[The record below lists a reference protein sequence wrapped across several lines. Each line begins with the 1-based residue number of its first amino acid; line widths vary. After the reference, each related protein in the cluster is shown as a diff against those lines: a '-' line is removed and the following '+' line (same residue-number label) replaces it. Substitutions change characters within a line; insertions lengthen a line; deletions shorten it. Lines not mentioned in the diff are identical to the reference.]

1 MSDDDSSGGDA
12 GDDRPGVAFHPPF
25 LVVALLVA
33 GWTLRQVQ
41 PIPLLPSQLTRPIGG
56 LLAGASFVLVSWSVV
71 TLLRAGTNIPTHLPA
86 KALVRT
92 GPYRFSR
99 NPIYLALAIGFAAL
113 AAWLNTA
120 WYLVMVVLFV
130 GLIEAGVIVRE
141 ERYLSRKFG
150 AVYERY
156 RAEVRRWL

>member
-1 MSDDDSSGGDA
+1 MSEDSSGGNGGNDH
-12 GDDRPGVAFHPPF
+12 PGVAFHPPF

-33 GWTLRQVQ
+33 GWTLRQVE
-41 PIPLLPSQLTRPIGG
+41 PIPWLPEQLARPVGG
-56 LLAGASFVLVSWSVV
+56 LLAGVSVLLVSWSVA

-92 GPYRFSR
+92 GPYRLSR
-99 NPIYLALAIGFAAL
+99 NPIYLALAIAFAAL
-113 AAWLNTA
+113 AAWLNTG
-120 WYLVMVVLFV
+120 WYLLMVVLFV

-141 ERYLSRKFG
+141 ERYLARKFG

-156 RAEVRRWL
+156 RSEVRRWL